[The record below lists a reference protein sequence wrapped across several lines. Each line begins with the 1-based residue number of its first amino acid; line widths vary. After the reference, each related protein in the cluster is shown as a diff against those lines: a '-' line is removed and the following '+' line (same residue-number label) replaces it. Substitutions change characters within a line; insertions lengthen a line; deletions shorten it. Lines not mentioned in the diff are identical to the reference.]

1 MEFSMESSMEC
12 SMESSMESSIE
23 SLIEPLI
30 EFSASAASRLDF
42 TCCSTTAALA
52 LEWFPEF
59 FFRSSW
65 FALLLLQLSRLLLS
79 SISLSSD
86 FLDDGVVSFD
96 GLINDNRR
104 DELSNRS
111 FRTNGGV

>member
-1 MEFSMESSMEC
+1 MEF

-42 TCCSTTAALA
+42 TCCSTTATLA
-52 LEWFPEF
+52 LEWFPGF

-65 FALLLLQLSRLLLS
+65 FALLLLQLSRLLS
-79 SISLSSD
+79 SILLSSD